1 MSEICG
7 THMDLTEF
15 TTEELL
21 ALASGLQLR
30 DPVFLAGEPFTT
42 WSPEVRGEVDAIGR
56 RSLAARSVIELDDD
70 GRALVPDLLLTLCA
84 IISEP
89 DLYVRISN
97 VDPEGF
103 RMASFLVTRE
113 SCVGLRLTRLGN
125 YRFTLISSSQ
135 ARAAMAEILKL
146 ADLTSAKASSSPD
159 IEVPAEELQRLLD
172 SRTDQPDG
180 DIDTFLQR
188 AGIDPDVA
196 AALRPLM
203 NESASGWSVEVL
215 APSLESR
222 TLQGSVTAWVTTSAG
237 AWMATT
243 DATDEGSQIRYR
255 SVGGNDLQA
264 SIDEGLPAWLSG

>member
-1 MSEICG
+1 
-7 THMDLTEF
+7 MDLTEF

-30 DPVFLAGEPFTT
+30 DPVFLAGEPFTK

-56 RSLAARSVIELDDD
+56 RSLAARSGIELDDD
-70 GRALVPDLLLTLCA
+70 GRALVPDLLLTVCT

-113 SCVGLRLTRLGN
+113 SCIGLRLTRLGN

-146 ADLTSAKASSSPD
+146 SDLTSPKAATNPD
-159 IEVPAEELQRLLD
+159 IEVPSDELQRLLAN
-172 SRTDQPDG
+172 RTHQPD
-180 DIDTFLQR
+180 DDLDTFLQR
-188 AGIDPDVA
+188 AGVDSGVA

-215 APSLESR
+215 APSIESR
-222 TLQGSVTAWVTTSAG
+222 TLQGSVTTWVTTPAG

-243 DATDEGSQIRYR
+243 EATDEGSHVRYR
-255 SVGGNDLQA
+255 SVGGTDLQA
-264 SIDEGLPAWLSG
+264 SIDEGFPAWLSG